1 MQALICDDHPFVAR
15 ALSMTIDAAF
25 GTSSFVAHSFAD
37 AIAHAQDTPGLGL
50 CLVDFHIPGEDS
62 VDGLQRLRAASPE
75 SRFLVFSG
83 SESDDDLRLALEL
96 GVDGFLPKSSPPEV
110 VEAAVRLVL
119 AGGRY
124 LPERVG
130 SLAFGGAA
138 QPVSPGPMSTG
149 PGPVEARA
157 GARPFPLTERQRDV
171 LGHMADGLANK
182 EIARALGISPATV
195 KVHVA
200 QIIGIVGARNRTEAV
215 ARARQDG
222 LL

>member
-1 MQALICDDHPFVAR
+1 MQTLICDDHPFVAR
-15 ALSMTIDAAF
+15 ALAMTIDAAF
-25 GTSSFVAHSFAD
+25 GTRSYVAHSFAD
-37 AIAHAQDTPGLGL
+37 AILHAQETPNLAL
-50 CLVDFHIPGEDS
+50 CLIDFHIPGEDS
-62 VDGLQRLRAASPE
+62 VDGLMLLRAAAPE

-83 SESDDDLRLALEL
+83 SESDEDLRLALEV

-130 SLAFGGAA
+130 NLAFGTSAPTITQA
-138 QPVSPGPMSTG
+138 
-149 PGPVEARA
+149 
-157 GARPFPLTERQRDV
+157 ARPNEVRRSARTCPLTERQMVV
-171 LGHMADGLANK
+171 LSLLSDGGSNK
-182 EIARALGISPATV
+182 EIARSLGISPATV

-200 QIIGIVGARNRTEAV
+200 QIIGIFGARNRTEAV